1 METMD
6 PATVAIIAVVV
17 AAGSEIIALSP
28 LKSNSWLQLVMQAL
42 RLAFPKRR

>member
-1 METMD
+1 MD

-17 AAGSEIIALSP
+17 AAGSEVIALSS
-28 LKSNSWLQLVMQAL
+28 LRSNSWLQLVMQML